1 MVYNA
6 PGTGSTKM
14 KNQQKGEGPPA
25 AFRDGDKVATE
36 DIKKKKTMASF
47 FLFRLIKR
55 KKEIIKIWIDKYK

>member
-36 DIKKKKTMASF
+36 DIKKKTMASF
-47 FLFRLIKR
+47 FLFLLIKR

>member
-36 DIKKKKTMASF
+36 DIKKKKRWLLSF
-47 FLFRLIKR
+47 FFYL
-55 KKEIIKIWIDKYK
+55 